1 MIASPQCYQL
11 IKQFEGL
18 RLEAYLCAAG
28 KVTIGWGHCKGVKL
42 GDTINEAQAVT
53 FLREDIAN
61 FESQLLKALNADA
74 IEIKQCEFDALI
86 CFAFNL
92 GSTNLVNSTLWHKLK
107 SGDVAGASKQF
118 TSWVYAKRKVTLKNE
133 AGEKV
138 TYLINEPLR
147 GLCAR
152 RLSEQSL
159 FDGDLKIYPY
169 NHVRVNEITIRELQR
184 QIAKEQ
190 AGANRKPVINYFE
203 DLIKKYSE

>member
-1 MIASPQCYQL
+1 MIVSKNAYDL
-11 IKQFEGL
+11 IKTFEGL
-18 RLEAYLCAAG
+18 KLEAYVCAAG
-28 KVTIGWGHCKGVKL
+28 KISIGWGHTKNVRM
-42 GDTINEAQAVT
+42 GDCINEAQAVT

-107 SGDVAGASKQF
+107 AGDTAGASKQF
-118 TSWVYAKRKVTLKNE
+118 TSWVYAKRTVKLDGKSYT
-133 AGEKV
+133 
-138 TYLINEPLR
+138 INEPLR

-169 NHVRVNEITIRELQR
+169 NHIRVNEITIRELQR

-190 AGANRKPVINYFE
+190 AGANRKSVIDYFE
-203 DLIKKYSE
+203 NLITKYSE

>member
-1 MIASPQCYQL
+1 MIVSKNAYDL
-11 IKQFEGL
+11 IKTFEGL
-18 RLEAYLCAAG
+18 KLEAYLCAAG
-28 KVTIGWGHCKGVKL
+28 KISIGWGHTKNVKM
-42 GDTINEAQAVT
+42 GDCINEAQAEK
-53 FLREDIAN
+53 FLKEDVAN
-61 FESQLLKALNADA
+61 FESQLLKALNADT

-107 SGDVAGASKQF
+107 AGDTAGASKQF
-118 TSWVYAKRKVTLKNE
+118 TSWIYAKRTVKISGKNY
-133 AGEKV
+133 
-138 TYLINEPLR
+138 TINEPLR

-159 FDGDLKIYPY
+159 FDGNLKIYPY

-203 DLIKKYSE
+203 NLITKYSE

>member
-1 MIASPQCYQL
+1 MIVSKNAYDL
-11 IKQFEGL
+11 IKTFEGL
-18 RLEAYLCAAG
+18 KLEAYLCAAG
-28 KVTIGWGHCKGVKL
+28 KISIGWGHTKNVRM
-42 GDTINEAQAVT
+42 GDCINEAQAVT

-107 SGDVAGASKQF
+107 AGDTAGASKQF
-118 TSWVYAKRKVTLKNE
+118 TSWVYAKRTIKINGKNY
-133 AGEKV
+133 
-138 TYLINEPLR
+138 TINEPLR

-159 FDGDLKIYPY
+159 FNGDLKIYPY

-190 AGANRKPVINYFE
+190 SGANRKPVIDYFE
-203 DLIKKYSE
+203 NLITKYSE

>member
-1 MIASPQCYQL
+1 MIVSQNAYDL
-11 IKQFEGL
+11 IKTFEGL
-18 RLEAYLCAAG
+18 KLEAYLCAAG
-28 KVTIGWGHCKGVKL
+28 KISIGWGHTKGVKL

-53 FLREDIAN
+53 FLREDIAS
-61 FESQLLKALNADA
+61 FESQLLKALNAEA

-107 SGDVAGASKQF
+107 AGDTAGASKQF
-118 TSWVYAKRKVTLKNE
+118 TSWIYAKRTIKINGKNY
-133 AGEKV
+133 
-138 TYLINEPLR
+138 TINEPLR

>member
-1 MIASPQCYQL
+1 MIASPNAYSL

-18 RLEAYLCAAG
+18 RLEAYVCAAG
-28 KVTIGWGHCKGVKL
+28 KISIGWGHTKGVKKF
-42 GDTINEAQAVT
+42 DTINEAQAVT
-53 FLREDIAN
+53 FLREDIAS
-61 FESQLLKALNADA
+61 FESQLLRALNADA

-107 SGDVAGASKQF
+107 AGDTAGASKQF
-118 TSWVYAKRKVTLKNE
+118 TSWIYAKRTIKINGKNY
-133 AGEKV
+133 
-138 TYLINEPLR
+138 TINEPLR

-190 AGANRKPVINYFE
+190 SGANRKPVIDYFE
-203 DLIKKYSE
+203 NLITKYSE

>member
-1 MIASPQCYQL
+1 MIASPNCYQL

-28 KVTIGWGHCKGVKL
+28 YPTIGWGHCKGVKL
-42 GDTINEAQAVT
+42 GDTINEAQAVI

-92 GSTNLVNSTLWHKLK
+92 GSTNLVNSTLWAKLK
-107 SGDVAGASKQF
+107 AGDTAGTSKQF
-118 TSWVYAKRKVTLKNE
+118 TSWVYAKRTVKLDGKNY
-133 AGEKV
+133 
-138 TYLINEPLR
+138 TINEPLR

-159 FDGDLKIYPY
+159 FNGDLKIYPY

>member
-1 MIASPQCYQL
+1 MIASPNAYSL

-18 RLEAYLCAAG
+18 RLEAYVCAAG
-28 KVTIGWGHCKGVKL
+28 KISIGWGHTKGVKKF
-42 GDTINEAQAVT
+42 DTINEAQAVT
-53 FLREDIAN
+53 FLREDIAS

-107 SGDVAGASKQF
+107 AGDTAGASKQF
-118 TSWVYAKRKVTLKNE
+118 TSWIYAKRTIKINGKNY
-133 AGEKV
+133 
-138 TYLINEPLR
+138 TINEPLR

-190 AGANRKPVINYFE
+190 SGANRKPVIDYFE
-203 DLIKKYSE
+203 NLITKYSE

>member
-1 MIASPQCYQL
+1 MIVSKNAYDL
-11 IKQFEGL
+11 IKTFEGL
-18 RLEAYLCAAG
+18 KLEAYLCAAG
-28 KVTIGWGHCKGVKL
+28 KISIGWGHCKGVKL
-42 GDTINEAQAVT
+42 GDTINEAQALK
-53 FLREDIAN
+53 FLKEDIAN
-61 FESQLLKALNADA
+61 FESQLLRALNADA

-107 SGDVAGASKQF
+107 AGDTAGASKQF
-118 TSWVYAKRKVTLKNE
+118 TSWIYAKRTIKINGKNY
-133 AGEKV
+133 
-138 TYLINEPLR
+138 TINEPLR

-152 RLSEQSL
+152 RLSESSL

-190 AGANRKPVINYFE
+190 AGANRKPVIDYFE
-203 DLIKKYSE
+203 NLITKYSE

>member
-1 MIASPQCYQL
+1 MIASPNCYQL

-28 KVTIGWGHCKGVKL
+28 YPTIGWGHCKGVKL

-74 IEIKQCEFDALI
+74 IEINQGQFDSLI

-92 GSTNLVNSTLWHKLK
+92 GSTNLVNSTLWAKLK
-107 SGDVAGASKQF
+107 AGDTAGASKQF
-118 TSWVYAKRKVTLKNE
+118 TSWIYAKRKVTLKNE

-169 NHVRVNEITIRELQR
+169 NHVRVNDITIRELQR

-190 AGANRKPVINYFE
+190 AGANRKPVIDYFE
-203 DLIKKYSE
+203 NLITKYSE

>member
-1 MIASPQCYQL
+1 MIVSKNAYDL
-11 IKQFEGL
+11 IKTFEGL
-18 RLEAYLCAAG
+18 KLEAYLCAAG
-28 KVTIGWGHCKGVKL
+28 KISIGWGHTKGVKL
-42 GDTINEAQAVT
+42 GDTVNEAQAEK
-53 FLREDIAN
+53 FLKEDIAN

-107 SGDVAGASKQF
+107 AGDVAGASKQF
-118 TSWVYAKRKVTLKNE
+118 TSWVYAKRTVKINGKNY
-133 AGEKV
+133 
-138 TYLINEPLR
+138 TINEPLR

-159 FDGDLKIYPY
+159 FNGDLKIYPY

-190 AGANRKPVINYFE
+190 AGANRKPVIDYFE
-203 DLIKKYSE
+203 NLITKYSE

>member
-1 MIASPQCYQL
+1 MIASPNAYSL

-18 RLEAYLCAAG
+18 RLNAYLCAAG
-28 KVTIGWGHCKGVKL
+28 RLTIGWGHCKGVKL

-107 SGDVAGASKQF
+107 AGDTAGASKQF
-118 TSWVYAKRKVTLKNE
+118 TSWIYAKRTIKINGKNY
-133 AGEKV
+133 
-138 TYLINEPLR
+138 TINEPLR

>member
-1 MIASPQCYQL
+1 MIASPNAYSL

-18 RLEAYLCAAG
+18 RLEAYVCAAG
-28 KVTIGWGHCKGVKL
+28 KISIGWGHTKGVEKF
-42 GDTINEAQAVT
+42 DTINEAQAVT
-53 FLREDIAN
+53 FLREDIAS
-61 FESQLLKALNADA
+61 FESQLLRALNADA

-107 SGDVAGASKQF
+107 AGDTAGASKQF
-118 TSWVYAKRKVTLKNE
+118 TSWIYAKRTIKINGKNY
-133 AGEKV
+133 
-138 TYLINEPLR
+138 TINEPLR

-190 AGANRKPVINYFE
+190 SGANRKPVIDYFE
-203 DLIKKYSE
+203 NLITKYSE

>member
-107 SGDVAGASKQF
+107 AGDTAGASKQF
-118 TSWVYAKRKVTLKNE
+118 TSWIYAKRTIKINGKNY
-133 AGEKV
+133 
-138 TYLINEPLR
+138 TINEPLR

-152 RLSEQSL
+152 RLSESSL

-190 AGANRKPVINYFE
+190 AGANRKPVIDYFE
-203 DLIKKYSE
+203 NLITKYSE

>member
-1 MIASPQCYQL
+1 MIASPNCYQL

-18 RLEAYLCAAG
+18 RLEAYLCAAS

-42 GDTINEAQAVT
+42 GDTINEAQAEK
-53 FLREDIAN
+53 FLKEDVAS

-92 GSTNLVNSTLWHKLK
+92 GSTNLVNSTLWAKLK
-107 SGDVAGASKQF
+107 AGDIAGASKQF
-118 TSWVYAKRKVTLKNE
+118 TSWIYAKRTITINGKN
-133 AGEKV
+133 
-138 TYLINEPLR
+138 YSINEPLR

>member
-1 MIASPQCYQL
+1 MIASPNAYKL

-28 KVTIGWGHCKGVKL
+28 KLTIGWGHCKSVKA
-42 GDTINEAQAVT
+42 GDTINEAQAET
-53 FLREDIAN
+53 FLKEDVAA

-74 IEIKQCEFDALI
+74 IEINQGQFDALI

-92 GSTNLVNSTLWHKLK
+92 GTTNLINSTLWQKLK
-107 SGDVAGASKQF
+107 QDNFAEASKQF
-118 TSWVYAKRKVTLKNE
+118 TSWIYAKRTVKLNGKNY
-133 AGEKV
+133 
-138 TYLINEPLR
+138 TINEPLR

-152 RLSEQSL
+152 RLSESSL

-169 NHVRVNEITIRELQR
+169 NHVRVNEITIRQLQR

-190 AGANRKPVINYFE
+190 SGLNRKPVIDYFE
-203 DLIKKYSE
+203 SLISKYSE

>member
-1 MIASPQCYQL
+1 MIVSQNAYTL

-18 RLEAYLCAAG
+18 RLTAYLCAAS

-74 IEIKQCEFDALI
+74 IEISQGQFDSLI

-92 GSTNLVNSTLWHKLK
+92 GSTNLVNSTLWAKLK
-107 SGDVAGASKQF
+107 AGDTAGASKQF
-118 TSWVYAKRKVTLKNE
+118 TSWVYAKRSVKLDDKNY
-133 AGEKV
+133 
-138 TYLINEPLR
+138 TINEPLR
-147 GLCAR
+147 GLVAR

-190 AGANRKPVINYFE
+190 AGANRKPVIDYFE
-203 DLIKKYSE
+203 SLIDKYKE

>member
-1 MIASPQCYQL
+1 MIASPNCYQL

-18 RLEAYLCAAG
+18 RLEAYVCAAG
-28 KVTIGWGHCKGVKL
+28 FVSIGYGHRKGVKM
-42 GDTINEAQAVT
+42 GDCVNEAQAEK
-53 FLREDIAN
+53 FLKEDIAN

-107 SGDVAGASKQF
+107 AGDTAGASKQF
-118 TSWVYAKRKVTLKNE
+118 TSWVYAKRTVKINGKNY
-133 AGEKV
+133 
-138 TYLINEPLR
+138 TINEPLR

-152 RLSEQSL
+152 RLSESSL

-169 NHVRVNEITIRELQR
+169 NHIRVNEITIRELQR

-190 AGANRKPVINYFE
+190 NGQNRKPVIDYFE
-203 DLIKKYSE
+203 NLITKYSE

>member
-107 SGDVAGASKQF
+107 AGDTAGASKQF
-118 TSWVYAKRKVTLKNE
+118 TSWVYAKRTIKINGKNY
-133 AGEKV
+133 
-138 TYLINEPLR
+138 TINEPLR

-159 FDGDLKIYPY
+159 FNGDLKIYPY
-169 NHVRVNEITIRELQR
+169 NHVRVNEITIRQLQR

-190 AGANRKPVINYFE
+190 AEANRKPVIDYFE
-203 DLIKKYSE
+203 NLITKYSE

>member
-1 MIASPQCYQL
+1 MIVSQNAYDL
-11 IKQFEGL
+11 IKTFEGL
-18 RLEAYLCAAG
+18 KLEAYLCAAG
-28 KVTIGWGHCKGVKL
+28 KISIGWGHTKGVKL

-107 SGDVAGASKQF
+107 AGDTAGASKQF
-118 TSWVYAKRKVTLKNE
+118 TSWIYAKRTIKINGKNY
-133 AGEKV
+133 
-138 TYLINEPLR
+138 TINEPLR

>member
-1 MIASPQCYQL
+1 MIASPNCYQL

-28 KVTIGWGHCKGVKL
+28 YPTIGWGHIKGVKL

-107 SGDVAGASKQF
+107 AGDTAGASKQF
-118 TSWVYAKRKVTLKNE
+118 TSWVYAKRTVKLDGKSYT
-133 AGEKV
+133 
-138 TYLINEPLR
+138 INEPLR

-169 NHVRVNEITIRELQR
+169 NHIRVNEITIRELQR

>member
-1 MIASPQCYQL
+1 MIVSKNAYDL
-11 IKQFEGL
+11 IKTFEGL
-18 RLEAYLCAAG
+18 KLEAYLCAAG
-28 KVTIGWGHCKGVKL
+28 KISIGWGHTKNVKM
-42 GDTINEAQAVT
+42 GDCINEAQAEK
-53 FLREDIAN
+53 FLKEDVAN

-107 SGDVAGASKQF
+107 AGDTAGASKQF
-118 TSWVYAKRKVTLKNE
+118 TSWIYAKRTIKINGKNY
-133 AGEKV
+133 
-138 TYLINEPLR
+138 TINEPLR

-169 NHVRVNEITIRELQR
+169 NHVKVNEITIRELQR

-203 DLIKKYSE
+203 SLISKYSE

>member
-18 RLEAYLCAAG
+18 RLEAYVCAAG
-28 KVTIGWGHCKGVKL
+28 KISIGWGHTKGVKKF
-42 GDTINEAQAVT
+42 DTINEAQAVT
-53 FLREDIAN
+53 FLREDIAS

-107 SGDVAGASKQF
+107 AGDTAGASKQF
-118 TSWVYAKRKVTLKNE
+118 TSWIYAKRTIKINGKNY
-133 AGEKV
+133 
-138 TYLINEPLR
+138 TINEPLR

-152 RLSEQSL
+152 RLSESSL

-190 AGANRKPVINYFE
+190 AGANRKPVIDYFE
-203 DLIKKYSE
+203 NLITKYSE

>member
-1 MIASPQCYQL
+1 MIASPNAYSL

-18 RLEAYLCAAG
+18 RLEAYLCAAS

-42 GDTINEAQAVT
+42 GDTVNEAQAEK
-53 FLREDIAN
+53 FLKEDIAN

-92 GSTNLVNSTLWHKLK
+92 GSTNLVNSTLWAKLK
-107 SGDVAGASKQF
+107 AGDVAGASKQF
-118 TSWVYAKRKVTLKNE
+118 TSWIYAKRKVTLKNE

-190 AGANRKPVINYFE
+190 NGQNRKPVIDYFE
-203 DLIKKYSE
+203 NLITKYSE

>member
-18 RLEAYLCAAG
+18 RLEAYVCAAG
-28 KVTIGWGHCKGVKL
+28 KISIGWGHTKGVKKF
-42 GDTINEAQAVT
+42 DTINEAQAVT
-53 FLREDIAN
+53 FLREDIAS

-107 SGDVAGASKQF
+107 AGDTAGASKQF
-118 TSWVYAKRKVTLKNE
+118 TSWIYAKRTIKINGKNY
-133 AGEKV
+133 
-138 TYLINEPLR
+138 TINEPLR

-203 DLIKKYSE
+203 SLISKYSE

>member
-1 MIASPQCYQL
+1 MIVSQNAYDL
-11 IKQFEGL
+11 IKTFEGL
-18 RLEAYLCAAG
+18 KLEAYLCAAG
-28 KVTIGWGHCKGVKL
+28 KISIGWGHTKGVKL

-53 FLREDIAN
+53 FLREDIAS
-61 FESQLLKALNADA
+61 FESQLLKALNAEA

-107 SGDVAGASKQF
+107 AGDTAGASKQF
-118 TSWVYAKRKVTLKNE
+118 TSWIYAKRTIKINGKNYT
-133 AGEKV
+133 V
-138 TYLINEPLR
+138 NEPLR

-152 RLSEQSL
+152 RLSESSL

-190 AGANRKPVINYFE
+190 AGANRKPVIDYFE
-203 DLIKKYSE
+203 NLITKYSE

>member
-18 RLEAYLCAAG
+18 KLEAYLCAAS
-28 KVTIGWGHCKGVKL
+28 KITIGWGHCKGVKL
-42 GDTINEAQAVT
+42 GDTINEAQALK
-53 FLREDIAN
+53 FLKEDIAN

-107 SGDVAGASKQF
+107 AGDTAGASKQF
-118 TSWVYAKRKVTLKNE
+118 TSWVYAKRTVKLDGKNY
-133 AGEKV
+133 
-138 TYLINEPLR
+138 TINEPLR

-203 DLIKKYSE
+203 SLISKYSE

>member
-1 MIASPQCYQL
+1 MIVSKNAYDL
-11 IKQFEGL
+11 IKTFEGL
-18 RLEAYLCAAG
+18 KLEAYLCAAG
-28 KVTIGWGHCKGVKL
+28 KISIGWGHTKNVRM
-42 GDTINEAQAVT
+42 GDCINEAQAEK
-53 FLREDIAN
+53 FLKEDIAN

-107 SGDVAGASKQF
+107 AGDTAGASKQF
-118 TSWVYAKRKVTLKNE
+118 TSWVYAKRTVKLDGKNY
-133 AGEKV
+133 
-138 TYLINEPLR
+138 TINEPLR

-159 FDGDLKIYPY
+159 FNGDLKIYPY

-190 AGANRKPVINYFE
+190 NGLNRKPVIDYFE
-203 DLIKKYSE
+203 SLIAKYKE

>member
-1 MIASPQCYQL
+1 MIASPNAYSL

-18 RLEAYLCAAG
+18 RLNAYLCAAG
-28 KVTIGWGHCKGVKL
+28 RLTIGWGHCKGVKL

-107 SGDVAGASKQF
+107 AGDTAGASKQF
-118 TSWVYAKRKVTLKNE
+118 TSWIYAKRTIKINGKNY
-133 AGEKV
+133 
-138 TYLINEPLR
+138 TINEPLR

-152 RLSEQSL
+152 RLSESSL

-190 AGANRKPVINYFE
+190 AGANRKPVIDYFE
-203 DLIKKYSE
+203 NLITKYSE